1 MRPCPPSGYNAPQED
16 AVWTTIPIGLSG
28 YAPGGNTGVRDPLPV
43 GTGYD
48 ALLADLKVRIQTAQV
63 RAMLAVNRELILL
76 YWEIGREILA
86 RQNQQGF
93 GARIIDR
100 LAHDLHRAFP
110 DMQGW
115 SVRNLHYMRAFADT
129 YPDPAFLHQLG
140 AEIPWRHHIEL
151 LHKVKARAARE
162 WYMHKTLEH
171 GWSRAILIHQIE
183 SRLYE
188 RQGAALTNF
197 PQQLPPLQSDLARQV
212 LKDPYNFDFLTLSEA
227 AQERDLERGL
237 LAHIREFLLELGV
250 GFAFLGSQV
259 PIEVDGQDFVLDLLF
274 YHVHL
279 RCYVVIDLK
288 MGAFQPA
295 FAGQMNFYLSA
306 VDDRMRHGDDQPSI
320 GMILCK
326 SQSTVVAEYAL
337 RDVHKPMGV
346 ATYQLAAALP
356 ANLQSSLP
364 TVAALEAELAG
375 QPLPDPG
382 DPDLR

>member
-1 MRPCPPSGYNAPQED
+1 
-16 AVWTTIPIGLSG
+16 
-28 YAPGGNTGVRDPLPV
+28 VRDPLPV

>member
-1 MRPCPPSGYNAPQED
+1 
-16 AVWTTIPIGLSG
+16 
-28 YAPGGNTGVRDPLPV
+28 VRDPLPV

-48 ALLADLKVRIQTAQV
+48 VLLADLKVRIQTAQV